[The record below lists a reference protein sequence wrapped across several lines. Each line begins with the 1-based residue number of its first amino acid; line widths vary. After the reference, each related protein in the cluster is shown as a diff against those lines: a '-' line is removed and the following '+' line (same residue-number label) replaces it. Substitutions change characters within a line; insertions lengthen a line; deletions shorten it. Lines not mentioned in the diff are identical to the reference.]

1 MVLTDQQ
8 NDALVEVINIAF
20 ARAAAALS
28 DLTGSRVLI
37 EVPQVVVLPIKE
49 LPAALASLIQGDVAT
64 VHQIFSGP
72 MSGDA
77 FLLLDYESA
86 VTLAGLLTEERVSTK
101 RLDMS
106 DQEVLTEVGNIL
118 LNACLG
124 MFGNLLEVHIS
135 FSVPRMQLDSLST
148 LLESLTIGT
157 QDLRYA
163 LVIATTFRLQDSAVG
178 GHIVIVLG
186 VASLDRL
193 MQAIED
199 LG

>member
-1 MVLTDQQ
+1 MKLSDQQ

-37 EVPQVVVLPIKE
+37 EVPQVAVLPIKE
-49 LPAALASLIQGDVAT
+49 LPASLVSLVQGDVAT

-77 FLLLDYESA
+77 FLVLDYEGA

-124 MFGNLLEVHIS
+124 MFGNLLQVHIS

-148 LLESLTIGT
+148 LLDSLTIGT

-163 LVIATTFRLQDSAVG
+163 LVIATTFRLHDSAVG